1 MNRSI
6 NNIICVLHNT
16 IMFAICFSLYALTKD
31 ENIYRSITAIS
42 WYDKPQWFK
51 KCLLLMITRA
61 NKKIEVKPY
70 GLYVVNLRNFSKVM
84 NAAYSYF
91 NLISN
96 ITKNRN

>member
-1 MNRSI
+1 MLYVYSLNGQNLI
-6 NNIICVLHNT
+6 N
-16 IMFAICFSLYALTKD
+16 KD